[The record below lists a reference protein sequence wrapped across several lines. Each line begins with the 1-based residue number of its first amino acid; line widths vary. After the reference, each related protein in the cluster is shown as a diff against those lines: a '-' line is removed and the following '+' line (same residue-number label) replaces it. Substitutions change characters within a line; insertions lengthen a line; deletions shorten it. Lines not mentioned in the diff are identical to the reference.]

1 VKVLVPDRS
10 CVAGGAEKL
19 CASLFPE
26 LSALGVEVLWA
37 APEHRLGD
45 LTQMGAAAKG
55 ARLLPVEWPKGNWR
69 RALSALSRRLRR
81 IRLAGRVF
89 DRLHSA
95 RVRQLRREIRAD
107 HLLVPW
113 ILGEP
118 LPEREKE
125 ASITAIVL
133 DRNWTKFPENF
144 SQSPDELDA
153 LLEAWMRRAD
163 RVIAISQDV
172 AGDLTQRWP
181 ALAGKVRAIPLA
193 ASVRLEEERW
203 QAAERQRPKEPV
215 FYYPAT
221 VSPHKGH
228 DTLLAAAERLAKRG
242 HAFRLLL
249 SGHGTDRLS
258 AAPDVL
264 GLGYAS
270 AQSVEETYL
279 QATAVVLPSRYE
291 GFGLPLAEALAH
303 GTPVICSDL
312 PVYREQIERL
322 GAQESVRVAP
332 VGGEGAFAEA
342 MESALRQ
349 GPPSWERRVAI
360 ASAAARWT
368 WRDVALAYRNL
379 LCKAQ

>member
-1 VKVLVPDRS
+1 MTVLVPDRS

-19 CASLFPE
+19 CLSLFP
-26 LSALGVEVLWA
+26 ALGALGIEVLWA

-45 LTQMGAAAKG
+45 LMKTGAAANG
-55 ARLLPVEWPKGNWR
+55 VRLLPVEWPKGSWR
-69 RALSALSRRLRR
+69 RALSGISRRLRR
-81 IRLAGRVF
+81 APLASRIFDGLHAARIRR
-89 DRLHSA
+89 
-95 RVRQLRREIRAD
+95 LRREFRAE
-107 HLLVPW
+107 HVMVPW

-118 LPEREKE
+118 LPARDKQ
-125 ASITAIVL
+125 APITAIVL

-153 LLEAWMRRAD
+153 LLEAWLLKSQ
-163 RVIAISQDV
+163 RVVAISQEV
-172 AGDLTQRWP
+172 ARDLAQRWP
-181 ALAGKVRAIPLA
+181 VYAEKVSAIPLA
-193 ASVRLEEERW
+193 ASVRLERERW
-203 QAAERQRPKEPV
+203 CAADAQRPAEPV

-228 DTLLAAAERLAKRG
+228 DTLLAAAGRLRESG
-242 HAFRLLL
+242 RAFRLFL

-258 AAPDVL
+258 AEPDIV

-270 AQSVEETYL
+270 SQKVEECYL

-322 GAQESVRVAP
+322 GAQEFVRVVP
-332 VGGEGAFAEA
+332 VGDEASFAEA
-342 MESALRQ
+342 MEDAIQQ
-349 GPPSWERRVAI
+349 GPPDWERRSAI
-360 ASAAARWT
+360 AVAAARWT